1 MKLLVLFVFSFMVFQ
16 ACALELAPAQDPG
29 VSTYAAG
36 ASAPAPALAEV
47 VADSVPHAEAL
58 TVLGCQTKADLAAK
72 AYLQWAANATD
83 AEMHWYSE
91 GYWQVGGAAFHQTVR
106 ARAYWQ
112 QSTAGTRTARLD
124 FCHDNQCSYY
134 GTYTCKCSGSCSF

>member
-29 VSTYAAG
+29 VSAYAAG
-36 ASAPAPALAEV
+36 SASPAPVLAED
-47 VADSVPHAEAL
+47 VAVDQEAL
-58 TVLGCQTKADLAAK
+58 TVLGCQPKADSAAK

-91 GYWQVGGAAFHQTVR
+91 GYWQVGGAAFNQTVR

-112 QSTAGTRTARLD
+112 QSSSGTRTARLD
-124 FCHDNQCSYY
+124 FCHDNQCNYY
-134 GTYTCKCSGSCSF
+134 GTYTCKCSSSCSF